1 MISKHY
7 QMVFPAVNSGYNR
20 VQVIKA
26 VRSLTGLGLKEA
38 KELTEKLGNQL
49 VRVRAEDMVDPY
61 TERTITAEQT
71 LANALA
77 ELRRNGVMVVEAVRA
92 GTLDEVRKLASDAVL
107 RDELDMAAA
116 LIDVLRRFS

>member
-7 QMVFPAVNSGYNR
+7 QMVFPAPNVAPNR
-20 VQVIKA
+20 VAVIKA
-26 VRSLTGLGLKEA
+26 IRSLTGLGLKEA
-38 KELTEKLGNQL
+38 KDLTEKVGNQL
-49 VRVRAEDMVDPY
+49 VRVRVEDKVDPY
-61 TERTITAEQT
+61 TERLITAEQV
-71 LANALA
+71 LANDLA
-77 ELRRNGVMVVEAVRA
+77 HLRSNGVMVVEAVRA

>member
-7 QMVFPAVNSGYNR
+7 QMVFPAPNVAPNR
-20 VQVIKA
+20 VAVIKA
-26 VRSLTGLGLKEA
+26 IRQLTGLGLKEA
-38 KELTEKLGNQL
+38 KELTEKVGNQL
-49 VRVRAEDMVDPY
+49 VRVRVEDTMDPY
-61 TERTITAEQT
+61 NERTITAEQV

-92 GTLDEVRKLASDAVL
+92 GTLDEVRKLASEAVL
-107 RDELDMAAA
+107 RDELDLSVA